1 MSSAGKSAEAIKTYR
16 ASHRFARVT
25 ARKARYV
32 MDMVRHQPVEHAL
45 DSLRF
50 TNRRAAPMISK
61 VIQSAL
67 QNAIQEGGKQAGDLV
82 IVKAQA
88 DEGPTWKRWQPRARG
103 MAFPIFK
110 RTSHLKIELADR
122 SEVAAGK
129 KG

>member
-1 MSSAGKSAEAIKTYR
+1 MTTQSPIKSYR

-32 MDMVRHQPVEHAL
+32 MDMVRHKPVENAL
-45 DSLRF
+45 ESLRF

-67 QNAIQEGGKQAGDLV
+67 QNAIQEGGKEPEDLV
-82 IVKAQA
+82 IHKAQA

-103 MAFPIFK
+103 MAYPIFK
-110 RTSHLKIELADR
+110 RTSHLKIELVDK
-122 SEVAAGK
+122 SELPAKK

>member
-1 MSSAGKSAEAIKTYR
+1 MKTYR
-16 ASHRFARVT
+16 ASHKFARVT

-32 MDMVRHQPVEHAL
+32 MDMVRHQPVERAL
-45 DSLRF
+45 ESLRF

-67 QNAIQEGGKQAGDLV
+67 QNAIQEGGAKPEDLV
-82 IVKAQA
+82 IVKALA

-103 MAFPIFK
+103 MAYPIFK

-122 SEVAAGK
+122 SEAAAGK

>member
-1 MSSAGKSAEAIKTYR
+1 METYR

-32 MDMVRHQPVEHAL
+32 MDMVRHQPVEKAL
-45 DSLRF
+45 ESLRF
-50 TNRRAAPMISK
+50 TSRRAAPMISK

-67 QNAIQEGGKQAGDLV
+67 QNAIQEGGANPEDLV
-82 IVKAQA
+82 IHKALA

-110 RTSHLKIELADR
+110 RTSHLKIELANR
-122 SEVAAGK
+122 KEIAPSGK
-129 KG
+129 KKG

>member
-1 MSSAGKSAEAIKTYR
+1 MAVGAETTYV
-16 ASHRFARVT
+16 AKHRYARLT
-25 ARKARYV
+25 ARKARYI
-32 MDMVRHQPVEHAL
+32 MDMVRHQPVERAL
-45 DSLRF
+45 ESLQF

-67 QNAIQEGGKQAGDLV
+67 QNAIQEGGKQAEDLV
-82 IVKAQA
+82 IVKALA

-103 MAFPIFK
+103 MANPIFK

-122 SEVAAGK
+122 KDVGSGK

>member
-1 MSSAGKSAEAIKTYR
+1 MKTYK

-32 MDMVRHQPVEHAL
+32 MDMVRHKPVERAL
-45 DSLRF
+45 ESLRF
-50 TNRRAAPMISK
+50 TSRRAAPMISK

-67 QNAIQEGGKQAGDLV
+67 QNAIQEGGAKPEDLV
-82 IVKAQA
+82 IRMAQA

-122 SEVAAGK
+122 NEIASAGK